1 MAENSSH
8 QQELSEKLSLA
19 HEVIEHRLTAIW
31 RAIDSVDTKTN
42 IILGFASV
50 VLVFLAGFYSS
61 GNREWPITSLI
72 FIILAIIAYVIILV
86 LSILSYRIREWSYR
100 PDPSTLIGYS
110 QDGETSIADLKTWT
124 TKECKL
130 AIDANLTNLRN
141 KAALTNWALKIFGAE
156 TVLLTIGLI
165 YTMF

>member
-1 MAENSSH
+1 MVENSSH

-31 RAIDSVDTKTN
+31 RAIDSIDTKTN

-50 VLVFLAGFYSS
+50 VLAFLAGFYSS
-61 GNREWPITSLI
+61 GNREWPIASLI
-72 FIILAIIAYVIILV
+72 LFILALIAYVIILV
-86 LSILSYRIREWSYR
+86 LSILSYRIKEWSYR

-110 QDGETSIADLKTWT
+110 QDGETSIVDIKAWT

-130 AIDANLTNLRN
+130 AIDTNLTNLRN

>member
-1 MAENSSH
+1 MAENNSH

-31 RAIDSVDTKTN
+31 RAIDSIDTKTN
-42 IILGFASV
+42 IILGFASA

-61 GNREWPITSLI
+61 GNKEWPTPSLI
-72 FIILAIIAYVIILV
+72 LFILALIAYVITVV
-86 LSILSYRIREWSYR
+86 LSILSYRIKEWSYR
-100 PDPSTLIGYS
+100 PDPSTLIDYS
-110 QDGETSIADLKTWT
+110 QNRETSIADIRAWT

-130 AIDANLTNLRN
+130 AIDTNLTHLRK
-141 KAALTNWALKIFGAE
+141 KAALTNWALKIFCSE
-156 TVLLTIGLI
+156 TVFLVIGLI

>member
-1 MAENSSH
+1 MAENSSY

-31 RAIDSVDTKTN
+31 RAIDSIDTKTN

-61 GNREWPITSLI
+61 GNREWPIASLI
-72 FIILAIIAYVIILV
+72 FFILALIAYVIILV
-86 LSILSYRIREWSYR
+86 LSILSYRIKEWSYR

-110 QDGETSIADLKTWT
+110 QDGETSITDIKAWT
-124 TKECKL
+124 TTECKL
-130 AIDANLTNLRN
+130 AIDTNLTNLRN

-156 TVLLTIGLI
+156 TVLLTIGLV